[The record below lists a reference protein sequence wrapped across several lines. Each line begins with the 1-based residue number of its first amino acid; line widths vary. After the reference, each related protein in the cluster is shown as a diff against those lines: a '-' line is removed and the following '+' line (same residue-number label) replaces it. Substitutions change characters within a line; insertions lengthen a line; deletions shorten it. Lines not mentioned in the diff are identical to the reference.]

1 MSSSRRWPAGF
12 RWRFAAIPITVWLIS
27 VPAAEL
33 GFRLSGDRPTT
44 ELEGLYEGFGSL
56 SYKHRA
62 HVVADADWIE
72 GRFSVATDGY
82 GLRCGRGQ
90 ANSVLPARDFDLL
103 LLGDSQ
109 GYGQGL
115 DFEQTI
121 SGVLSRLAARRAM
134 SVGNA
139 SVGGHY
145 LENQFELLR
154 WLYERGVRPRSVLIL
169 MTPYLLASSG
179 RLNQA
184 QVDSRGRLTN
194 GVSSRREQFT
204 LWLKTHTVVYARLR
218 NSVRELIPLGG
229 RPEAPLL
236 IRFYS
241 LDSEASY
248 RERLFEFLTGL
259 SRWTAER
266 GVGLAIAYTP
276 LAAEIDFGVI
286 ARAARERSIQTD
298 PNMPYRTVEWVA
310 GELGIRL
317 FDLRPVLARAR
328 SAGQKLT
335 LLKDPHYNAAVSEA
349 CAEAIWSSIHG
360 QATVPTNGGAPV
372 SRRAYGIGA
381 SNHNATRLRPGEFP
395 DTQE

>member
-1 MSSSRRWPAGF
+1 MEFCWCF
-12 RWRFAAIPITVWLIS
+12 VTITIGVWLLSI
-27 VPAAEL
+27 PAAEVA
-33 GFRLSGDRPTT
+33 FRLAGDKPTT
-44 ELEGLYEGFGSL
+44 ELEGLYEEFGSL

-72 GRFSVATDGY
+72 GRFSVATDAH

-90 ANSVLPARDFDLL
+90 ASSTLTARDFDLL

-145 LENQFELLR
+145 LENQFELLC

-169 MTPYLLASSG
+169 MTPYLVASSG

-184 QVDSRGRLTN
+184 RVDSRGRLTN
-194 GVSSRREQFT
+194 GVSSRRERLT

-241 LDSEASY
+241 VDSEAGY
-248 RERLFEFLTGL
+248 REHLFEFLAGL

-266 GVGLAIAYTP
+266 GVGLTIAYTP
-276 LAAEIDFGVI
+276 LAAEMDFGEV
-286 ARAARERSIQTD
+286 ARIARERGIQTD
-298 PNMPYRTVEWVA
+298 PSMPYRTVEMVA

-317 FDLRPVLARAR
+317 LDLRPVLVRVR
-328 SAGQKLT
+328 ETGQKLT

-349 CAEAIWSSIHG
+349 CAEALWSSIHG
-360 QATVPTNGGAPV
+360 QAADPAKGGAPV
-372 SRRAYGIGA
+372 SRRTYGVGA
-381 SNHNATRLRPGEFP
+381 SNRHAARLRPGEFP